1 MPASELQLKLL
12 RENKRCIELA
22 GTMTQVVYPK
32 LIYLLEQLGQEQV
45 CFSSIKTYKNFYFDL
60 NKGFVFYIV
69 DKPEDDYNVSVSGH
83 KICPLFRDSNH
94 ACLDK
99 KDSTIKRY
107 IDFCSEVIKQV
118 RILEQELDKVNQT
131 LIDAQNIK
139 LPLERKTIFEKTIK

>member
-60 NKGFVFYIV
+60 NKGLNQVI
-69 DKPEDDYNVSVSGH
+69 
-83 KICPLFRDSNH
+83 KICYYYIIFMHLLILNFYFR
-94 ACLDK
+94 
-99 KDSTIKRY
+99 
-107 IDFCSEVIKQV
+107 
-118 RILEQELDKVNQT
+118 
-131 LIDAQNIK
+131 
-139 LPLERKTIFEKTIK
+139 P